1 MPDNKPDITSLFEPK
16 SVAIVGAS
24 HEPSKIGY
32 KILENVIRGG
42 YSGKVYPVNPKGGE
56 ILGYR
61 VYKSILEI
69 EDAID
74 LACISIPAPF
84 VFEAVQQCASRGV
97 KYLAIITSGFSE
109 VGNISEERRIVEFA
123 RAHGMRVLGPNI
135 FGIYSANASLN
146 ATFGPAQI
154 RKGNVGII
162 TQSGALGIAMMGKTQ
177 SENIGLSA
185 IISIGNK
192 SDIDETD
199 LLEYLGS
206 EQNTRVILMYIEGVK
221 NGEKLV
227 DALKKITKTKTVI
240 VIKSGRSR
248 RGAIAAASHTG
259 SLAGEDNVFSDIMR
273 QCGVI
278 RCETIS
284 EALNLSKTVPELA
297 LPSGENTVII
307 TNGGGVGVLAA
318 DASEKYGVN
327 LYSDYPK
334 LKSLFQDCVPQFG
347 STKNPVDLTG
357 QATIQNYRDALKKA
371 LEADEISSVIC
382 VACETALFDVE
393 GYADLIKN
401 SFDQYR
407 HKKPI
412 VFSLFG
418 GKKADECIAILRKD
432 GIPVF
437 HDVYD
442 AVFCLGG
449 LYRQL
454 GNLKKPQSAEREVMV
469 DKARIQEI
477 IEIARRDGRRFLLS
491 AEAHAILEAAGIP
504 APESRIARNLEE
516 AVAFAE
522 EIGYP
527 VVLKVV
533 SKQIIHK
540 SDVGGVA
547 LDILNK
553 EEVIDAYQSIINSCR
568 QHMPDAHIE
577 GVEIC
582 EMVEPGIEVIVGA
595 RIDPSFGP
603 VVMFGLG
610 GIYVEVMK
618 DVAFRAAPVTPGEA
632 VEMISEVK
640 GYPLLLGVRG
650 EKKKDINSIVDC
662 ILKMGMIIN
671 ECREI
676 SDIEINPLV
685 VYDDGEG
692 ARAVDARIILS
703 NKEVKK

>member
-1 MPDNKPDITSLFEPK
+1 YT
-16 SVAIVGAS
+16 
-24 HEPSKIGY
+24 
-32 KILENVIRGG
+32 
-42 YSGKVYPVNPKGGE
+42 GKVYPVNPKGGE
-56 ILGYR
+56 ILGYK
-61 VYKSILEI
+61 VFKNVLEI
-69 EDAID
+69 EDTVD

-84 VFEAVQQCASRGV
+84 VFEAVQQCAEKKV
-97 KYLAIITSGFSE
+97 KHLAIITSGFSE
-109 VGNISEERRIVEFA
+109 VGNIAEERKIVEFA
-123 RAHGMRVLGPNI
+123 RGHGMRVLGPNI
-135 FGIYSANASLN
+135 FGVYTAKASLN
-146 ATFGPAQI
+146 ATFGPSSI
-154 RKGNVGII
+154 KKGNVGII

-185 IISIGNK
+185 IVSIGNK

-199 LLEYLGS
+199 LLEYLGFD
-206 EQNTRVILMYIEGVK
+206 ENTSVILMYIEGVK
-221 NGEKLV
+221 NGDRFVEM
-227 DALKKITKTKTVI
+227 LKKITRTKTVV

-259 SLAGEDNVFSDIMR
+259 SLAGEDNVFSDIMK

-284 EALNLSKTVPELA
+284 EALNLCKTLPELP
-297 LPSGENTVII
+297 LPSSENTVII

-327 LYSDYPK
+327 LYSDYSK
-334 LKSLFQDCVPQFG
+334 LKALFQDSVPQFG

-371 LEADEISSVIC
+371 FEADEISSVIC

-393 GYADLIKN
+393 GYADLIKD
-401 SFDQYR
+401 SFEGYKQ
-407 HKKPI
+407 KKPI

-418 GKKADECIAILRKD
+418 GKKADECIAILRRE

-449 LYRQL
+449 LYRQYH
-454 GNLKKPQSAEREVMV
+454 NLRKTEAERKEVKV
-469 DKARIQEI
+469 DIARIKEI
-477 IEIARRDGRRFLLS
+477 IEVARNDNRRFLLS
-491 AEAHAILEAAGIP
+491 NEAHAVLQSAGIP
-504 APESRIARNLEE
+504 SPKTKIARNLEE
-516 AVAFAE
+516 AIAFAE

-527 VVLKVV
+527 VVMKVV

-547 LDILNK
+547 LDLLNK

-568 QHMPDAHIE
+568 QHVPDAHIE

-582 EMVEPGIEVIVGA
+582 EMVKPGTEVIVGA

-618 DVAFRAAPVTPGEA
+618 DVAFRAAPVNVSEA
-632 VEMISEVK
+632 IEMISEVK

-662 ILKMGMIIN
+662 VLKMSMIIH
-671 ECREI
+671 ECKDI

-685 VYDDGEG
+685 VYEDGIG
-692 ARAVDARIILS
+692 VKAVDARIILS